1 MFGPPISWHVL
12 VTKESG
18 RRRMNTSEDLE
29 VGRRKKYSG
38 LLAGC
43 KLQPSLFAKA
53 AASRVRQIA
62 QRGTKFAVCCE
73 NAFCWAAG
81 MSRTLRTF

>member
-43 KLQPSLFAKA
+43 KLQYTMKKILP
-53 AASRVRQIA
+53 VRLCDRA
-62 QRGTKFAVCCE
+62 QDLNHAP
-73 NAFCWAAG
+73 
-81 MSRTLRTF
+81 MSPGG